1 MLFCADFVTYS
12 SVNSLI
18 ILPIYQ
24 HVSSTNHSSCNFR
37 ASIASGIT
45 SFFHRKKAKSEKHMS
60 TSSVGDQPD
69 GSPKPD
75 DSNPVP
81 PTRPE
86 RPSSKTKSASVK
98 EDPKSRTGS
107 MTETKSRSS
116 SGADNTS
123 TDIPAAEK
131 TIPVIKT
138 ELEDVPGKHSK
149 DNSECNKTNT
159 MFSYNYL

>member
-1 MLFCADFVTYS
+1 MNL
-12 SVNSLI
+12 LI

-24 HVSSTNHSSCNFR
+24 HVSSFNHSSCNFR

-131 TIPVIKT
+131 TIPVVKT
-138 ELEDVPGKHSK
+138 ELEDVPGKHI
-149 DNSECNKTNT
+149 
-159 MFSYNYL
+159 